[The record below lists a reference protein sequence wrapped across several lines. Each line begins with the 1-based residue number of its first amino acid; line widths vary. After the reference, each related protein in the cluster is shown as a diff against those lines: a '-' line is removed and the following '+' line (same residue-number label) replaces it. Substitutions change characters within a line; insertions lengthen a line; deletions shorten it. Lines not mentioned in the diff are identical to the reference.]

1 MIYQDQTRSPKDR
14 AEDLLSR
21 MTLREKVGQLNQRL
35 YGFSAYEKEG
45 QALRLT
51 REFTEEVKYWGGLG
65 VLYGL
70 YRADPWSKRDFT
82 TGLSGVEMK
91 RAYNL
96 AQRYV
101 IEHSRFGVP
110 MLTSSECPHGHQALD
125 GYLLPVN
132 LALGAAWNPAL
143 TERAYEVCGAQLRE
157 LGVDFALVSM
167 LDVLR
172 DPRWGRSEE
181 CYSEDPAL
189 SAALAKAAVTGCQKQ
204 GVAVVAKHFCAQGE
218 TTGGINASAARIGE
232 RELREIHLPPMKAC
246 CEAGVQGVMAAYNE
260 IDGVFCHM
268 NRRLLQTILRDELG
282 FTGVVMADGV
292 AIDRLN
298 LLTGDFA
305 ASAALALDAGVEIS
319 LWDTAFSKLEEAV
332 RRGLTTEAQID
343 RAALRVLELKFARGL
358 FERPYLDE
366 CPPKVFSYQNHP
378 ESLELARQSPVLLK
392 NNGLLP
398 LTEIKG
404 KKIAVIGPH
413 ADGLYHQLGDYT
425 PPMRPGAGVT
435 LLSALRERLGEKA
448 VRFEPGC
455 TVCGMDESGIA
466 AAVRAAEE
474 SDLVVLAVGG
484 SSSRFAGAK
493 FDTNGAAIVEDEV
506 QMDCGEGVDSPSL
519 RLPGVQ
525 NELIRAVLEVQKPV
539 AAIVVAGRPYAVPEL
554 LAGADALF
562 YAFYPGPM
570 GGQALAELL
579 LGDRSPAGRL
589 PASLPKGAGQLPC
602 YYNYKASYSPA
613 EPPWLLPFGYG
624 LAYTTFACR
633 AALLPQTASMDEL
646 SRGRS
651 IEIRFTAENT
661 GRMAAYAVPQLFV
674 QEEASPH
681 ARATPRVKELKAF
694 TKVWLEPGEARDCVL
709 TLDGGA
715 LSRWDGQGSATLSPR
730 RFRLL
735 LEEGGAC
742 WASGTLSLV

>member
-1 MIYQDQTRSPKDR
+1 MIYQEKARSPRER

-35 YGFSAYEKEG
+35 YGFSAYEREG

-51 REFTEEVKYWGGLG
+51 REFTDEVEHWGGLG

-70 YRADPWSKRDFT
+70 YRADPWSKRDFS
-82 TGLSGVEMK
+82 TGLSGVEQK

-110 MLTSSECPHGHQALD
+110 MLMSTECPHGHQALD

-132 LALGAAWNPAL
+132 LALGAAWDPAL
-143 TERAYEVCGAQLRE
+143 VERAYEVCGAQLKE
-157 LGVDFALVSM
+157 LGVDFALISM

-181 CYSEDPAL
+181 CYSEDPVLA
-189 SAALAKAAVTGCQKQ
+189 AALAKAAVTGCQKQ

-232 RELREIHLPPMKAC
+232 RELRELHLPPMKAC

-268 NRRLLQTILRDELG
+268 NQRLLQTILRDELG

-305 ASAALALDAGVEIS
+305 ASAALALNAGVEIS
-319 LWDTAFSKLEEAV
+319 LWDTAFSRLEEAV
-332 RRGLTTEAQID
+332 QRGLVTEAQVD

-366 CPPKVFSYQNHP
+366 EPPRVFSYQAYP

-392 NNGLLP
+392 NDGLLP
-398 LTEIKG
+398 LLEAKG
-404 KKIAVIGPH
+404 KKIALIGPH
-413 ADGLYHQLGDYT
+413 GDGLYHQLGDYT
-425 PPMRPGAGVT
+425 PPLRPNTGVP
-435 LLSALRERLGEKA
+435 LLSALRERLGEQA
-448 VRFEPGC
+448 VRYEPGC
-455 TVCGMDESGIA
+455 TACGTDESGIP
-466 AAVRAAEE
+466 AAVQAARE
-474 SDLVVLAVGG
+474 SDLVILAVGG
-484 SSSRFAGAK
+484 SSSRFAGAI
-493 FDTNGAAIVEDEV
+493 FDNNGAALLEGET

-525 NELIRAVLEVQKPV
+525 DKLIQAILDVHKPAAAV
-539 AAIVVAGRPYAVPEL
+539 VVAGRPYAISEL
-554 LAGADALF
+554 LAGADALL

-579 LGDRSPAGRL
+579 LGELSPAGRL
-589 PASLPKGAGQLPC
+589 PASLPKSAGQLPC
-602 YYNYKASYSPA
+602 AYNYKASYTPP
-613 EPPWLLPFGYG
+613 EPTWLLPFGFG
-624 LAYTTFACR
+624 LTYTTFACR
-633 AALLPQTASMDEL
+633 RAALPQTASVAAL
-646 SRGRS
+646 NRGVPVEVRV
-651 IEIRFTAENT
+651 TVQNT
-661 GRMAAYAVPQLFV
+661 GEMAAYAVPQLFLR
-674 QEEASPH
+674 EEASP
-681 ARATPRVKELKAF
+681 AASATPRVKELKAF
-694 TKVWLEPGEARDCVL
+694 TKLWLEPGEERECVL
-709 TLDGGA
+709 KLDGSA
-715 LSRWDGQGSATLSPR
+715 LARWDGQQLTLAPR

-735 LEEGGAC
+735 LEEGGAL
-742 WASGTLSLV
+742 WAEAPLALV